1 MFKESLQNLV
11 SDDNP
16 HHLIATGNKEIQHQT
31 LEMVT
36 KLSKDVFYEINQV
49 DQQVQRMKQRLEQN
63 GQSHGAFSS
72 LPIYSNNDNPFTNNQ
87 NNLSAVN
94 ASGVLLGSAIGDPN
108 LRSELREI
116 RQSVE
121 LLSNQKANISDVCT
135 LVDMKAN
142 QEDLEQ
148 AVCDIG
154 QKLQDRYLPREIF
167 DEWKQSMRF
176 AN

>member
-1 MFKESLQNLV
+1 M
-11 SDDNP
+11 
-16 HHLIATGNKEIQHQT
+16 
-31 LEMVT
+31 
-36 KLSKDVFYEINQV
+36 
-49 DQQVQRMKQRLEQN
+49 
-63 GQSHGAFSS
+63 
-72 LPIYSNNDNPFTNNQ
+72 
-87 NNLSAVN
+87 N
-94 ASGVLLGSAIGDPN
+94 ASGVLLGSAIGDPG

-116 RQSVE
+116 RQSIE

-148 AVCDIG
+148 VVCDIG

-167 DEWKQSMRF
+167 DEWKQSIRF